1 MSNVLLI
8 SVEDVKDIL
17 PINDNIDS
25 GYIRPA
31 IDMAQDFY
39 LEETIGTALTEKLK
53 SVVVEA
59 SNGTPIAEHYN
70 KLLDKIAK
78 MLAHYACAYIIE
90 NVAAKVANA
99 GVMRT
104 EDEKMYSLSQSEIDL
119 MAKREVKRGDAY
131 RGRLQKYLIANY
143 SKYPELGECKSV
155 ADIKHQLCSAASS
168 GLWLGGSRGRRQ
180 L

>member
-1 MSNVLLI
+1 MSKALLI
-8 SVEDVKDIL
+8 SVDDVKDIL

-39 LEETIGTALTEKLK
+39 LEETLGTSLTEKLK
-53 SVVVEA
+53 SLVVSSEGGA
-59 SNGTPIAEHYN
+59 IAEPYRE
-70 KLLDKIAK
+70 LLDKIAK

-104 EDEKMYSLSQSEIDL
+104 EDEKMYSLSQGEIDL

-131 RGRLQKYLIANY
+131 RGRVQKYLIANY
-143 SKYPELGECKSV
+143 NKYPELGECKSV
-155 ADIKHQLCSAASS
+155 ADIKHQLCSSATS
-168 GLWLGGSRGRRQ
+168 GLWLGGPRGRR
-180 L
+180 LL

>member
-17 PINDNIDS
+17 PINDNIDG

-39 LEETIGTALTEKLK
+39 LEETLGTSLTDKLK
-53 SVVVEA
+53 DLVA
-59 SNGTPIAEHYN
+59 SSGGKAIAEPY
-70 KLLDKIAK
+70 KELLDKIAK

-155 ADIKHQLCSAASS
+155 ADIKHQLCSAATS
-168 GLWLGGSRGRRQ
+168 GLWLGGPRGRRQ

>member
-17 PINDNIDS
+17 PINDNIDG

-39 LEETIGTALTEKLK
+39 LEETLGTSLTEKLK
-53 SVVVEA
+53 SLVVA
-59 SNGTPIAEHYN
+59 SGGKTIAEPY
-70 KLLDKIAK
+70 KELLDKIAK

-90 NVAAKVANA
+90 NVAAKVANS

-143 SKYPELGECKSV
+143 SKFPELGECKSV
-155 ADIKHQLCSAASS
+155 ADIKHQLCSAATS
-168 GLWLGGSRGRRQ
+168 GLWLGGPRGRRQ

>member
-1 MSNVLLI
+1 MSKVLLI
-8 SVEDVKDIL
+8 SVDDVKDIL

-39 LEETIGTALTEKLK
+39 LEETLGTSLTEKLK
-53 SVVVEA
+53 SLVVSSE
-59 SNGTPIAEHYN
+59 GDPIAEPYRE
-70 KLLDKIAK
+70 LLDKIAK

-104 EDEKMYSLSQSEIDL
+104 EDEKMYSLSQGEIDL

-131 RGRLQKYLIANY
+131 RGRVQKYLIANY

-155 ADIKHQLCSAASS
+155 ADIKHQLCSAATS
-168 GLWLGGSRGRRQ
+168 GLWLGGPRGRRM